1 MAYKSIASL
10 TGDSM
15 SNNDW
20 TTQLR
25 ATSTD
30 TPRIPVTTRV
40 ANIRKADEIRRIDRD
55 AKQEDELDENLDDVA
70 AEGEEDDELEE
81 QDEVETAAETNRS

>member
-1 MAYKSIASL
+1 
-10 TGDSM
+10 M

-30 TPRIPVTTRV
+30 TPRIPVKTRV

>member
-1 MAYKSIASL
+1 
-10 TGDSM
+10 M
-15 SNNDW
+15 SNNDR

>member
-1 MAYKSIASL
+1 
-10 TGDSM
+10 M